1 MQKIVTSLWF
11 DDQAEK
17 AANYYVSI
25 FPNSRIQNVTRYGSA
40 GPRPEGLVMTV
51 DFQLAGQEFNAIN
64 GGPDFTFTEA
74 TSLLVNCQTQ
84 EEVDDLWDKLGKGG
98 EPGPCGWLKDRYGL
112 SWQIVPVALNEM
124 IADPD
129 PEKSQRVMAAM
140 LQMGK
145 LDEAALRD
153 AYEGR
158 VPARSASRHPEP
170 HGHDH
175 QEDREEP
182 LHQGGRRN
190 DRDPGSHPGAQGESD
205 GQQQGAPHVH
215 MSAPVVL
222 DESED
227 PHREEHGAERSAG
240 RGREGELHDAHQPDY
255 HDDTAPDPEQAGEDP
270 GCRAERQ
277 VEEGH
282 YGLLVRG

>member
-40 GPRPEGLVMTV
+40 GPRPEGMVMTV
-51 DFQLAGQEFNAIN
+51 DFRLAGQEFNAIN
-64 GGPDFTFTEA
+64 GGPEFTFTEA

-98 EPGPCGWLKDRYGL
+98 EPGPCGWLKDKYGL

-145 LDEAALRD
+145 LDEAAE
-153 AYEGR
+153 A
-158 VPARSASRHPEP
+158 
-170 HGHDH
+170 
-175 QEDREEP
+175 
-182 LHQGGRRN
+182 GRRL
-190 DRDPGSHPGAQGESD
+190 
-205 GQQQGAPHVH
+205 GQQVG
-215 MSAPVVL
+215 
-222 DESED
+222 
-227 PHREEHGAERSAG
+227 
-240 RGREGELHDAHQPDY
+240 
-255 HDDTAPDPEQAGEDP
+255 
-270 GCRAERQ
+270 
-277 VEEGH
+277 GH
-282 YGLLVRG
+282 SQTPRRTG

>member
-40 GPRPEGLVMTV
+40 GPRPEGMVMTV
-51 DFQLAGQEFNAIN
+51 DFRLAGQEFNAIN
-64 GGPDFTFTEA
+64 GGPEFTFTEA

-158 VPARSASRHPEP
+158 APARSAS
-170 HGHDH
+170 
-175 QEDREEP
+175 
-182 LHQGGRRN
+182 
-190 DRDPGSHPGAQGESD
+190 
-205 GQQQGAPHVH
+205 
-215 MSAPVVL
+215 
-222 DESED
+222 
-227 PHREEHGAERSAG
+227 
-240 RGREGELHDAHQPDY
+240 
-255 HDDTAPDPEQAGEDP
+255 
-270 GCRAERQ
+270 
-277 VEEGH
+277 
-282 YGLLVRG
+282 